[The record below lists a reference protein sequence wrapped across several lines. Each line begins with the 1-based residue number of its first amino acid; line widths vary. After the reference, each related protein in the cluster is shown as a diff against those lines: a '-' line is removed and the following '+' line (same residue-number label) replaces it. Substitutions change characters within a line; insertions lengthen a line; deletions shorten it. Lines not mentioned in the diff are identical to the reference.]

1 MSAHLADELLAA
13 HLDGTLSPSER
24 EAAESH
30 LAVCAQCREEL
41 ELAGGARDAL
51 RALPTELRPP
61 RDIVAAVTREA
72 TGRPVVAAA
81 APSEPP
87 RWYRAAAVVAVAAA
101 IGLGAIIVPRLGRS
115 DQADRAL
122 SGGTAAEA
130 SQVAPQSSAAAGLEA
145 GDGGSNG
152 SNATASASLPLR
164 TIDRDFDDAALS
176 ALLLDASR
184 TAALEAAS
192 PTADAVT
199 TDEGDTA
206 MSCVRSAAGG
216 RLTAEVTAVR
226 LIVATY
232 RGTPALIGIFES
244 TSDDRGTLL
253 FVAARDGCGLLASG
267 SSASGTVVPAPS
279 E

>member
-13 HLDGTLSPSER
+13 HLDGTLPPSER
-24 EAAESH
+24 AAAESH
-30 LAVCAQCREEL
+30 LEVCAQCREEL

-61 RDIVAAVTREA
+61 RDVVAEVTRET
-72 TGRPVVAAA
+72 TGRPVVAPT
-81 APSEPP
+81 APSGPP

-101 IGLGAIIVPRLGRS
+101 IGLGAIIVPRLGGG

-130 SQVAPQSSAAAGLEA
+130 SRIEPSSTAAAGLEA
-145 GDGGSNG
+145 GDGPTNAQ
-152 SNATASASLPLR
+152 NATDSVSVPLE

-176 ALLLDASR
+176 ELLRAASR
-184 TAALEAAS
+184 GTAQGAAS
-192 PTADAVT
+192 PTAQAVA
-199 TDEGDTA
+199 TDERSTA
-206 MSCVRSAAGG
+206 STCVRSAAGD
-216 RLTAEVTAVR
+216 LLSSEADPVQ

-232 RGTPALIGIFES
+232 RGTPALIGIYES
-244 TSDDRGTLL
+244 TSAERGTLL
-253 FVAARDGCGLLASG
+253 FVAARDGCRLLASG
-267 SSASGTVVPAPS
+267 SSASGTVTPS

>member
-13 HLDGTLSPSER
+13 HLDGTLSPPER
-24 EAAESH
+24 AAAESH
-30 LAVCAQCREEL
+30 LEVCAQCREEL

-72 TGRPVVAAA
+72 TGRPVVTAAH
-81 APSEPP
+81 PSGPP

-101 IGLGAIIVPRLGRS
+101 IGLGAIILPRLGGS

-122 SGGTAAEA
+122 SGTAAEA
-130 SQVAPQSSAAAGLEA
+130 SQVTPQSSAAAGLEA
-145 GDGGSNG
+145 GGVSNG
-152 SNATASASLPLR
+152 PSATDTASLPLR

-176 ALLLDASR
+176 ELLRDASR
-184 TAALEAAS
+184 KAALEGAS
-192 PTADAVT
+192 PAADTVT
-199 TDEGDTA
+199 TDQGSTA
-206 MSCVRSAAGG
+206 MSCLRSAAGG
-216 RLTAEVTAVR
+216 RLTEVAAVR

-253 FVAARDGCGLLASG
+253 FVAARDGCALLASG